1 MVYKM
6 IKYRLFFIIILLLLC
21 VVFIESPYHGDYY
34 GEPPY
39 LFYFL
44 ITFMNLLV
52 YLIPTDKLIF
62 TEKFIYSA
70 LISCFVLV
78 IGGILIEKILGLIY
92 GYDSNWDELKS
103 PKLLDNALFFFI
115 TNLSGIGILA
125 IWIKFKKPIYQ

>member
-1 MVYKM
+1 
-6 IKYRLFFIIILLLLC
+6 
-21 VVFIESPYHGDYY
+21 
-34 GEPPY
+34 
-39 LFYFL
+39 
-44 ITFMNLLV
+44 MNLLV

-78 IGGILIEKILGLIY
+78 IGGILIENILGLIY

-103 PKLLDNALFFFI
+103 PELLDNALFFFI
-115 TNLSGIGILA
+115 TNFSGIGILA